1 MPQSSFNFLLLSL
14 LSIPFSYVNYLFLIE
29 AIKPLTP
36 LIQQACRRL
45 QDSNSLDIRYTYSLI
60 VKLYSLSCSVTK
72 LYEEVFK
79 DTIGS
84 VLMASFFGATTT
96 AVAIL
101 SIEAGRKH
109 AYCIQTL
116 VVPLILLLGNSIGIS
131 VILPLVWIP
140 LNGITQYMNRSK
152 KASNHSYIHPFR
164 VLAIM
169 AAVIFGQILV
179 SALPFMA
186 KSPSQIKTALTI
198 LQFGPIIYS
207 IIEWV
212 CTFLSR
218 SSCFQH
224 ENQQPITRADATQS
238 KIFVQQLYMTLT
250 VTNLI
255 LHYGIITYI
264 FLQDLKVVQAL
275 ANILRAQ
282 PWDTVDK
289 TGLNTGSLYFGINLI
304 ALICTF
310 AYWAALDGGLD
321 GLILYGL
328 SCLVLGPG
336 AGLATYCWV
345 REQSKHDQYTLG
357 KSLS

>member
-1 MPQSSFNFLLLSL
+1 MAQSSFNYLLLSL

-45 QDSNSLDIRYTYSLI
+45 QDSGSLDIRYTYLLI
-60 VKLYSLSCSVTK
+60 AKLYSISCSVTK

-79 DTIGS
+79 DAFGS
-84 VLMASFFGATTT
+84 AIMASLLGATTT
-96 AVAIL
+96 AVAVL

-109 AYCIQTL
+109 AYRIQAL
-116 VVPLILLLGNSIGIS
+116 LVPLILLLGNAIGIS
-131 VILPLVWIP
+131 VILPLIWIP
-140 LNGITQYMNRSK
+140 LNGITQYANRYTKS
-152 KASNHSYIHPFR
+152 SNHNYIHPFR
-164 VLAIM
+164 VLAIL
-169 AAVIFGQILV
+169 AAVIFGHILV

-186 KSPSQIKTALTI
+186 KSTSQFRTALTI
-198 LQFGPIIYS
+198 LQFGPILYS
-207 IIEWV
+207 TIEWT

-218 SSCFQH
+218 SSCFAH
-224 ENQQPITRADATQS
+224 ENHQPITRADAVQS

-255 LHYGIITYI
+255 LHYGIVAYI
-264 FLQDLKVVQAL
+264 FLQDLKVFHAL
-275 ANILRAQ
+275 GSILRAQ
-282 PWDTVDK
+282 PWAAADG
-289 TGLNTGSLYFGINLI
+289 TGLNAGSLYFGINLI
-304 ALICTF
+304 ALICIF

-321 GLILYGL
+321 GLILYGA

-345 REQSKHDQYTLG
+345 REQSKHDQYALG
-357 KSLS
+357 KA

>member
-1 MPQSSFNFLLLSL
+1 MIQSSFDFLLLSL

-29 AIKPLTP
+29 SIKPLTP

-45 QDSNSLDIRYTYSLI
+45 QDLSSLDIRYTYSLI
-60 VKLYSLSCSVTK
+60 AKLNSFPCSVTK

-79 DTIGS
+79 DAFGS
-84 VLMASFFGATTT
+84 VLMASLLGATTT
-96 AVAIL
+96 AVAVL
-101 SIEAGRKH
+101 SVEAGRKH
-109 AYCIQTL
+109 AYRIQAL
-116 VVPLILLLGNSIGIS
+116 VVPIILLSGNTIGIS

-140 LNGITQYMNRSK
+140 LNGITQYMNRYKNS
-152 KASNHSYIHPFR
+152 SYHNYIHPFR

-186 KSPSQIKTALTI
+186 KTPSQFRTALTI
-198 LQFGPIIYS
+198 LQLGPIMYS
-207 IIEWV
+207 TIEWV

-218 SSCFQH
+218 SSCFAH
-224 ENQQPITRADATQS
+224 DNQQQITRADAMQS

-255 LHYGIITYI
+255 LHYGIIANV
-264 FLQDLKVVQAL
+264 FLQELNVVQVL
-275 ANILRAQ
+275 ASMLRAQ
-282 PWDTVDK
+282 PWMTADS
-289 TGLNTGSLYFGINLI
+289 TGLNAATLYICINLI
-304 ALICTF
+304 ALVCTF

-336 AGLATYCWV
+336 AGLAAYCWV
-345 REQSKHDQYTLG
+345 REQSKHDQYSLG
-357 KSLS
+357 KI